1 MGITKIATAVMTT
14 LALGSTALAASSGT
28 LLLQGTVNV
37 VNDIVVTANTANNTS
52 LNITAG
58 ETGKN
63 VATVTETSNNLNGYK
78 IKISS
83 ATGGELRHTTNAAQK
98 TTYKIGYD
106 GAASVTPTVA
116 GVVVKNVSSLT
127 GLTTDSSDVTVDVTA
142 YANAAAGTYQDTL
155 TIAIEAN

>member
-1 MGITKIATAVMTT
+1 MKITKIATAVMAT
-14 LALGSTALAASSGT
+14 LALGSTAMAASSGT
-28 LLLQGTVNV
+28 LLLQGTVSV
-37 VNDIVVTANTANNTS
+37 VNDIVVAANTANNTS
-52 LNITAG
+52 LNITGG

-83 ATGGELRHTTNAAQK
+83 PTGGELRHTTNSAQK

-116 GVVVKNVSSLT
+116 GVVVKNVTALT
-127 GLTTDSSDVTVDVTA
+127 GLTTDTSEVAVDVTA